1 MGALGN
7 ALIFLVSMIFTLY
20 IGVVA
25 LRLLLALVRA
35 DFYNPLSQFI
45 VTVTNPLLR
54 PLRRL
59 IPAIGRIDTAA
70 IMLFLILALLKT
82 GIIVLLAGMPV
93 LAVPLVAIA
102 VRDLVEIFIYIY
114 IISLIGEAVLSWIA
128 AARGG
133 YNPIAML
140 LINLN
145 RPLLAPIRRVI
156 PPIGM
161 VDLSPL
167 FALLVLNALLI
178 VLHSL

>member
-1 MGALGN
+1 MGAIGN
-7 ALIFLVSMIFTLY
+7 ALVFLVATLFTLY
-20 IGVVA
+20 IGAVA
-25 LRLLLALVRA
+25 LRFLLALVRA

-59 IPAIGRIDTAA
+59 IPAVGRIDTAA
-70 IMLFLILALLKT
+70 VVLLLALALAKT
-82 GIIVLLAGMPV
+82 GLVVLLAGMPI
-93 LAVPLVAIA
+93 LAVPIVALAI
-102 VRDLVEIFIYIY
+102 RDLVEIFIYLY
-114 IISLIGEAVLSWIA
+114 IGSLIGEAVMSWLA

-133 YNPIAML
+133 YHPLAVL
-140 LINLN
+140 LADLN

-156 PPIGM
+156 PPLGM

-167 FALLVLNALLI
+167 IALLVLNALLI